1 MLLLPPHSTGA
12 ETENITAYANVR
24 RAWLA
29 TRGCGSKCDWI
40 YTDFKAQVMVA
51 LEDIFIPLSRRQH
64 SRPEGLQH
72 DCDSSMPTTKHP
84 RSLQCSA
91 KEVWSAPRRAH
102 GQEPRCPEHG
112 RVNTRPVTILTLS
125 LCSLS
130 SLSLLT
136 ALVAFFLSVVITVTK
151 GILGT
156 RV

>member
-1 MLLLPPHSTGA
+1 MLLLPPHSTGV
-12 ETENITAYANVR
+12 ETENIAAYANVR

-29 TRGCGSKCDWI
+29 TRRCGSKCDWI

-72 DCDSSMPTTKHP
+72 DGDSSMPTTKHP
-84 RSLQCSA
+84 HSLQRSA

-102 GQEPRCPEHG
+102 GQEPRCPERG
-112 RVNTRPVTILTLS
+112 RVNTRPMTILAFS

-130 SLSLLT
+130 SSLSLSRLHSSRS
-136 ALVAFFLSVVITVTK
+136 FY
-151 GILGT
+151 
-156 RV
+156 RW